1 MTPLLLRALGR
12 DIFYI
17 NTFNQSSITL
27 NSSFP
32 LSTTKIVD
40 FYGHPSKLKFTK
52 KYLTSGASGPSGSSC
67 ITPVMSGGSEARSRQ
82 SSLSLVEP
90 STPALT
96 TPEIVSDQKLKKL
109 FRDRRKRRARKED
122 LVKVETCLFRSDFTL
137 SRFDT

>member
-1 MTPLLLRALGR
+1 
-12 DIFYI
+12 
-17 NTFNQSSITL
+17 
-27 NSSFP
+27 
-32 LSTTKIVD
+32 
-40 FYGHPSKLKFTK
+40 
-52 KYLTSGASGPSGSSC
+52 
-67 ITPVMSGGSEARSRQ
+67 MSGGSEARSRQ